1 MSREN
6 TKLGNCRLTTKG
18 RVQELVI
25 EESNFLILSIQEN
38 FHFVIVEK
46 LRYIARQVNVRYCV
60 VT

>member
-25 EESNFLILSIQEN
+25 EESNFWSRAYKKIS
-38 FHFVIVEK
+38 
-46 LRYIARQVNVRYCV
+46 
-60 VT
+60 TS

>member
-6 TKLGNCRLTTKG
+6 TKLGNGRLTTKG

-38 FHFVIVEK
+38 FHFVIIEK

>member
-25 EESNFLILSIQEN
+25 EESNFLIQRIQEN
-38 FHFVIVEK
+38 FHFVIIEK

>member
-25 EESNFLILSIQEN
+25 EESNFFILSIQEN
-38 FHFVIVEK
+38 FHFVIIEK
-46 LRYIARQVNVRYCV
+46 LRFIARQVNVRYCV

>member
-6 TKLGNCRLTTKG
+6 TKLGNCRLTTKE

-38 FHFVIVEK
+38 FHFVIIEK
-46 LRYIARQVNVRYCV
+46 LRYLARQVNVRYCV